1 VRRNS
6 HDIGKWAKGR
16 EERRPKSRAGA
27 LLAALA
33 LAAAL
38 AMPCPTARAQTP
50 AWTGPDASL
59 QSPPAVPPPKPYVLP
74 APAFRTLANGMKV
87 VVIERHS
94 LPMVTLRLVVE
105 AGAEADPAGAPGT
118 AQLVTALLNQGTA
131 HRTALEIAGAVD
143 RAGGTIDTG
152 ADWDS
157 SYAALSV
164 LSDHTELAFDLLS
177 ATIRHPGFAPAE
189 VERKRRQTISAL
201 EVAHQDPGYIADT
214 AFDHL
219 VLEGT
224 PYGHPQDGT
233 LESVRRLTPADLRAF
248 HERWYRP
255 GRSILAVVGDITPDE
270 AFRLAEKF
278 FGDWENQAAPHA
290 APTAASR
297 ASAGAEQNEIVAI
310 NKPDAVQTEI
320 RVGNYG
326 IPRASPDYIALTVAN
341 QVLGGPAANRLF
353 SALRTRRGLTYGAS
367 SELNCFESAG
377 TWEAK
382 TFTRTSE
389 TAQALKVILDQM
401 RNFHDHEIT
410 PSELQTTQSYL
421 VGHLALEFQSSESV
435 AEQVLDLM
443 VHGLPLDYWNSFPE
457 KVNALGVEDVRAAV
471 GRHLDPDRAVIVL
484 VGDVAAFR
492 KDLKKFGR
500 ARIIPLSAVD
510 FGAAGL
516 ERASQP
522 AGRP

>member
-1 VRRNS
+1 MCLRK
-6 HDIGKWAKGR
+6 IR
-16 EERRPKSRAGA
+16 EAPKSREVLRRKKRFGA

-38 AMPCPTARAQTP
+38 AMPCRMARGQTA
-50 AWTGPDASL
+50 AWPGTDPGS
-59 QSPPAVPPPKPYVLP
+59 QFPPAVPPPKPYRMP
-74 APAFRTLANGMKV
+74 APAVRTLANGMKV

-94 LPMVTLRLVVE
+94 LPMVTLRLVVR

-131 HRTALEIAGAVD
+131 HRTALEIAAAIDG
-143 RAGGTIDTG
+143 AGGTIDTG

-164 LSDHTELAFDLLS
+164 LSDHTELAFDLLAS
-177 ATIRHPGFAPAE
+177 IIRHPTFAPAE
-189 VERKRRQTISAL
+189 VERQRRQTLSAL
-201 EVAHQDPGYIADT
+201 KVAHQDPGYIADT
-214 AFDHL
+214 AFDQL
-219 VLEGT
+219 VLKGT

-233 LESVRRLTPADLRAF
+233 VESVRRLTPADLRAF
-248 HERWYRP
+248 HDRWYRP
-255 GRSILAVVGDITPDE
+255 EHSILAAVGDITPDE

-278 FGDWENQAAPHA
+278 FGDWKNQAGPQSASSA
-290 APTAASR
+290 APNAPT
-297 ASAGAEQNEIVAI
+297 ELNELVAI

-326 IPRASPDYIALTVAN
+326 VPRSSPDYIALTVAN

-367 SELNCFESAG
+367 SDLNCFESAG

-389 TAQALKVILDQM
+389 TNKALKVILDQM
-401 RNFHDHEIT
+401 RDFHDHEIT
-410 PSELQTTQSYL
+410 PSELQTTKSYL
-421 VGHLALEFQSSESV
+421 IGHLALEFQSSESV
-435 AEQVLDLM
+435 AEQVLELM

-457 KVNALGVEDVRAAV
+457 KVNALSVEDVREAV
-471 GRHLDPDRAVIVL
+471 ERHLDPGRSVIVL
-484 VGDVAAFR
+484 VGDVAAFQ

-522 AGRP
+522 AGKP